1 MNGRMQGAVAAATL
15 ALALVSA
22 AGLAVTG
29 PAVEDHVALAAS
41 ATAQL
46 LP

>member
-1 MNGRMQGAVAAATL
+1 MNDRMQGAVAAATL
-15 ALALVSA
+15 ALVSA
-22 AGLAVTG
+22 ARLAVTG
-29 PAVEDHVALAAS
+29 PAAEDHVALAAS